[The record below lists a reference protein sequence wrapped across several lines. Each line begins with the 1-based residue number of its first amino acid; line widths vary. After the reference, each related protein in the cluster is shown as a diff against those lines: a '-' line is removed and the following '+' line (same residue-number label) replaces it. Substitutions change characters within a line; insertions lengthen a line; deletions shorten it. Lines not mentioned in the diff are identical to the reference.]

1 MDRSATTTNGRT
13 AQFFYV
19 SPGDFAPGT
28 YSIVLS
34 GTTDSGCEFAD
45 AMILTVHDCSVGI
58 GELGLGDAA
67 LYPNPAAENVF
78 FEVDPGSS
86 GWTVRAF
93 DLAGRKVAS
102 TRWMVASTAVFDVSN
117 WKNGQYV
124 LQFEDAER
132 VIVRQLAV
140 QHGLR

>member
-1 MDRSATTTNGRT
+1 
-13 AQFFYV
+13 
-19 SPGDFAPGT
+19 
-28 YSIVLS
+28 
-34 GTTDSGCEFAD
+34 
-45 AMILTVHDCSVGI
+45 MILTVHDCSVGV
-58 GELGLGDAA
+58 GEVGLGDAV

-93 DLAGRKVAS
+93 DLAGREVAS
-102 TRWMVASTAVFDVSN
+102 TQWMGSSTAVFDVAS

-132 VIVRQLAV
+132 VIVRQLSV